1 MVILPFLA
9 MILMPQE
16 DYIYAIYGVSL
27 CFLPLI
33 LHQNAVHFAPKHI
46 AFSTK
51 THCI

>member
-1 MVILPFLA
+1 MVILPFSA
-9 MILMPQE
+9 MILMSRK

-33 LHQNAVHFAPKHI
+33 LHQNALRLASKRI

-51 THCI
+51 TRCI